1 MSRYLVLTRSAY
13 YAVVASLPL
22 LITYEILL
30 SLGGDPSGGQ
40 VRNAADVWLRSLLGA
55 LGLTASQV
63 SLGMILVLILSIP
76 VIRRS
81 SVPLKPSYFGGMLV
95 ESFAYA
101 VVLGIVINY
110 VLGFLFSALLPGS
123 AGDLAAGYPVAL
135 GPGTGLVQRIAL
147 SLGAGLFE
155 ELVFRVILVG
165 LLLTVTR
172 LVFKE
177 WLSVLVSITGA
188 AFLFSVAHYVGP
200 LGEQLLLHSFLFR
213 WIAGLLFSA
222 LFYLR
227 GFAITAYSHALYDI
241 WVLAGG
247 V

>member
-13 YAVVASLPL
+13 YAVVASIPL
-22 LITYEILL
+22 LVTYEILL

-55 LGLTASQV
+55 LGLTTSQV

-81 SVPLKPSYFGGMLV
+81 SVPLKLRYFGGMLV
-95 ESFAYA
+95 ESLVYA
-101 VVLGIVINY
+101 VVLGIVINF
-110 VLGFLFSALLPGS
+110 VLGFLFSALASGS
-123 AGDLAAGYPVAL
+123 GGGFAASYPVAL
-135 GPGTGLVQRIAL
+135 GPGTSLVQRIAL

-165 LLLTVTR
+165 LLLAVTR

-200 LGEQLLLHSFLFR
+200 LGEQLLLNSFLFR
-213 WIAGLLFSA
+213 WMAGLLFSA

-241 WVLAGG
+241 WVLTGG

>member
-1 MSRYLVLTRSAY
+1 MSRYLVSTRSAY

-22 LITYEILL
+22 LIAYEILL
-30 SLGGDPSGGQ
+30 SLGGDLPGGQ

-55 LGLTASQV
+55 VGLTASQV
-63 SLGMILVLILSIP
+63 SLGMILLLFLSIP
-76 VIRRS
+76 VIRSGGVR
-81 SVPLKPSYFGGMLV
+81 LELRYFGGMLV
-95 ESFAYA
+95 ESLVYA

-110 VLGFLFSALLPGS
+110 VLGFLFSALAFG
-123 AGDLAAGYPVAL
+123 GGGFAAGYPVAL
-135 GPGTGLVQRIAL
+135 GPGTSLVQRIAL

-188 AFLFSVAHYVGP
+188 AFLFSLAHYVGP
-200 LGEQLLLHSFLFR
+200 LGEPLLLNSFLFR
-213 WIAGLLFSA
+213 WMAGLLFSV

-241 WVLAGG
+241 WVLTAAP
-247 V
+247 

>member
-1 MSRYLVLTRSAY
+1 MSRYLVSTRSAY

-22 LITYEILL
+22 LIAYEILL
-30 SLGGDPSGGQ
+30 SVGGDLPGGQ
-40 VRNAADVWLRSLLGA
+40 IRNAADVWLRSLLGA
-55 LGLTASQV
+55 VGLTASQV
-63 SLGMILVLILSIP
+63 SLGMILVLFLSIP
-76 VIRRS
+76 VIRS
-81 SVPLKPSYFGGMLV
+81 GSVRLELRYFGGMLV

-101 VVLGIVINY
+101 VVLGIVINF
-110 VLGFLFSALLPGS
+110 VLGFLFSALASGS
-123 AGDLAAGYPVAL
+123 GGGFAAGYPVAL
-135 GPGTGLVQRIAL
+135 GAGTSLVQRIAL

-165 LLLTVTR
+165 LLLAVTR

-188 AFLFSVAHYVGP
+188 AFLFSLAHYVGP
-200 LGEQLLLHSFLFR
+200 LGEQLLLNSFLFR
-213 WIAGLLFSA
+213 WMAGLLFSA

-241 WVLAGG
+241 WVLTGAP
-247 V
+247 